1 MRSDVKLIEQVIRI
15 VGIIAILA
23 LLLVGGAILPASAAS
38 VWSMPIT
45 AIAGSEGSNPN
56 LRLGTNTGATDGF
69 DSGIDVPHPPPA
81 PGATFDAYFS
91 IVHPLFPQLDKDY
104 RAPTGSIQWTLH
116 VQSSTQQILLSWDAS
131 GVPVNAS
138 LRLIG
143 PGLAIDMRAVN
154 NTNLPA
160 GIYSLT
166 IASTQTTTPTPQPTT
181 TPIPTVTPTATS
193 TPIPTSSPAPSP
205 APTPV
210 VGGGGGGAAGGG
222 GGGAPT
228 TVLTPTTA
236 STPIPTPALPPAATL
251 TASTA
256 MTATP
261 VVTITP
267 VATTVVAAATPTPKV
282 TATTVTPTLT
292 PLPEPEEWKR
302 LQWAIIGTIVGAT
315 LVCGVLLMMM
325 RRKGAKR
332 GLR

>member
-56 LRLGTNTGATDGF
+56 LTLGTDTSATDGF
-69 DSGIDVPHPPPA
+69 DSGIDVPHAPPA

-104 RAPTGSIQWTLH
+104 RVPAVSIQWTLN
-116 VQSSTQQILLSWDAS
+116 VQSSTQQITLSWDAS
-131 GVPVNAS
+131 GVPVNVS
-138 LRLIG
+138 LRLTG
-143 PGLAIDMRAVN
+143 SGLNVDMKTTS

-181 TPIPTVTPTATS
+181 TPIPTVTPTATP

-205 APTPV
+205 APTP

-228 TVLTPTTA
+228 TVP
-236 STPIPTPALPPAATL
+236 TPIPTPALTPAPTL

-261 VVTITP
+261 VMTITP

-282 TATTVTPTLT
+282 TATMTPTLT
-292 PLPEPEEWKR
+292 PLPEPEEGKR
-302 LQWAIIGTIVGAT
+302 LQWVIIGTIVGAT

-325 RRKGAKR
+325 RRKRAKR
-332 GLR
+332 GLK